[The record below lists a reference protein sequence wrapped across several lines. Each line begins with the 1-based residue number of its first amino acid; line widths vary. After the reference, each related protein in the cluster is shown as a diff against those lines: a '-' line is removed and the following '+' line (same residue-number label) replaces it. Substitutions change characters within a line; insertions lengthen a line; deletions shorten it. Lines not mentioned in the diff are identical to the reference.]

1 MAEEED
7 QVAMSAEEEPV
18 ASSDEN
24 WRSQLSDEL
33 KDHSTLEPIQ
43 SVENLAKAY
52 VNASS
57 MIGRDKIPLPGK
69 HASADDW
76 SEVYDRLGRPESGE
90 HYEIDGG
97 EDADENLL
105 GWFKNTAH
113 DIGLNNDQ
121 AQKLIGAY
129 NDMLGEQS
137 EAVGPNIEAMRDE
150 ATAELREEYGNAFED
165 RLGVG
170 KSIVDE
176 FSDNDMSNIELADG
190 RSLGDHPD
198 FIRAM
203 VNVGTFIREKVSE
216 DDFIGERSDN
226 SVTPA
231 EAQSKLV
238 EIEAMNGP
246 LWDKNHPQHQHYL
259 SERNKLYE
267 AIYGNDAVA
276 G

>member
-1 MAEEED
+1 MAEED
-7 QVAMSAEEEPV
+7 QVAVSAEDEPV

-57 MIGRDKIPLPGK
+57 MIGRDKIALPGK

-76 SEVYDRLGRPESGE
+76 SEVYDQLGRPESGE
-90 HYEIDGG
+90 HYEIDAG
-97 EDADENLL
+97 EGSDEDLV

-121 AQKLIGAY
+121 AQRLIGAY
-129 NDMLGEQS
+129 NDMLGHQA
-137 EAVGPNIEAMRDE
+137 EAAGPNLEAIQE
-150 ATAELREEYGNAFED
+150 EVTAELRQEYGNAFDD
-165 RLGVG
+165 RLVIG

-176 FSDNDMSNIELADG
+176 FSDNDMSNILLADG
-190 RSLGDHPD
+190 RALGDHPD

-203 VNVGTFIREKVSE
+203 VNVGMFIREKVSE
-216 DDFIGERSDN
+216 DDFIGDRSDN
-226 SVTPA
+226 SMTPA
-231 EAQSKLV
+231 EAEAQLV
-238 EIEAMNGP
+238 EIEAQNGP
-246 LWDKNHPQHQHYL
+246 LWDRHHPQHQNFVT
-259 SERNKLYE
+259 ERNRLYE